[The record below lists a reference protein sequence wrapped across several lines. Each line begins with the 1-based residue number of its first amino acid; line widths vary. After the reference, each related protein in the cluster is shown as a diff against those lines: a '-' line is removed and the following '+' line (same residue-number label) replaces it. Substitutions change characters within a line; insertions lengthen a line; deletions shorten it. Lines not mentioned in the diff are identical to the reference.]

1 MFNRIKSNGLKIII
15 IITIIIIIIT
25 IIINIIFIFNI
36 ISHRAEILVSLASAV
51 REDINQMSNVSQLLS
66 WVVNKIVPLLL
77 PLLLRFLTV
86 FSCNNN
92 SDNNNNNNNN
102 SFQWKL
108 VRIFSSLAG
117 MLKCTRKIKWKP
129 VVITHFTSSVAWVNK
144 GCIPQKSQTSLGSK
158 MYCWIRQLFRKRLWW
173 SLWTGRPTS

>member
-15 IITIIIIIIT
+15 IITIIII

-102 SFQWKL
+102 NSFQWKL

-158 MYCWIRQLFRKRLWW
+158 NVLLDQAAL
-173 SLWTGRPTS
+173 

>member
-15 IITIIIIIIT
+15 IITIIIIII
-25 IIINIIFIFNI
+25 IDIIFIFNI

-102 SFQWKL
+102 NNSFQWKL

-129 VVITHFTSSVAWVNK
+129 VVITHFESSVAWVNK

-158 MYCWIRQLFRKRLWW
+158 NVLLDQAAL
-173 SLWTGRPTS
+173 

>member
-15 IITIIIIIIT
+15 IITIIIII

>member
-15 IITIIIIIIT
+15 IITI

-108 VRIFSSLAG
+108 VQIFSSLAG
-117 MLKCTRKIKWKP
+117 MLKCNRKIKWKP

-158 MYCWIRQLFRKRLWW
+158 NVLLDQAAL
-173 SLWTGRPTS
+173 